1 MKKLL
6 VLCLA
11 VVLVFS
17 LGFTT
22 FAAGFVESP
31 SNNDAPVVVEGETKN
46 ETEDCDASIVIVP
59 YSERHELSSEV
70 KTMMEEAYKQI
81 SQSID
86 VAKLTDELKDYCDKN
101 DIDAENLAVS
111 DLFDINYEGCTE
123 HKTDDH
129 GYFTI
134 TFKAETLAKFVALLH
149 YKNNKWDMVEDAK
162 VSADGTKL
170 TFKVK
175 DFSPFA
181 VVVDT
186 SIKTDKPTTG
196 DTFNMNLWITIL
208 AVSSISLAAV
218 LFLGFKRKRV

>member
-11 VVLVFS
+11 VILVCS

-31 SNNDAPVVVEGETKN
+31 SNNDAPVVVEDETSN
-46 ETEDCDASIVIVP
+46 ETEECTAKIVITP
-59 YSERHELSSEV
+59 YSERDDLPAQEKAWL
-70 KTMMEEAYKQI
+70 EEAYKQI
-81 SQSID
+81 SDSLDI
-86 VAKLTDELKDYCDKN
+86 ANLSDELKNYCNKEG
-101 DIDAENLAVS
+101 IDTKNLAVS
-111 DLFDINYEGCTE
+111 DLFDIYYEGCTAHE
-123 HKTDDH
+123 GDDH

-149 YKNNKWDMVEDAK
+149 YKHNDWDMVEDAK

-181 VVVDT
+181 IVVDT
-186 SIKTDKPTTG
+186 SVKTDKPTTG
-196 DTFNMNLWITIL
+196 DTFNMNLWVTIL